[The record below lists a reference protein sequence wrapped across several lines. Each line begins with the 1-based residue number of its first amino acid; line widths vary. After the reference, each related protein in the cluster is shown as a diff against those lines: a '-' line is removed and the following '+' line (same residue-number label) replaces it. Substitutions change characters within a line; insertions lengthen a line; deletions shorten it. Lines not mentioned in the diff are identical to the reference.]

1 MRLRNRLGLHH
12 GFSACHGIFYA
23 NSVYPAVSQRAD
35 RVLDPPWRAFLY
47 MPYMHSESLRVHDEA
62 LRLFDQPGLEH
73 NLHHEHRHREVLV
86 RFGRYP
92 QRNEALGRASTAEEL
107 AFLAQPGNRF

>member
-1 MRLRNRLGLHH
+1 
-12 GFSACHGIFYA
+12 
-23 NSVYPAVSQRAD
+23 
-35 RVLDPPWRAFLY
+35 